1 MEDKFLLIT
10 CAGQAT
16 RFKESGGNTHKSIF
30 SIDGDICKSPLG
42 IMCQYAKFVE
52 RIPVIVTGFMA
63 NEIDDALLELSSKLG
78 IGMYSTYNEHYSDLG
93 SNESLACGLQ
103 FIMQNFDYSE
113 YDIMFAEGDLMVDFH
128 TFREISNSLYS
139 VITTNGN
146 SIINM
151 NKAVVVYQNVNGTY
165 KWAYDPAHK
174 SVSITDAV
182 WLAESGQIWKFK
194 IDDICLFNILDGL
207 IKSDRKDTNLNI
219 VYKIFTFV
227 KDGEDIVKIETFK
240 QWFNVNTVNDYNLAI
255 QSLYEN

>member
-1 MEDKFLLIT
+1 MEEKFLLIT

-42 IMCQYAKFVE
+42 IMCQYAKFIE
-52 RIPVIVTGFMA
+52 RTPVIVTGFMA
-63 NEIDDALLELSSKLG
+63 DEIDDALSELSSKLE
-78 IGMYSTYNEHYSDLG
+78 IQIYSTYNEHYSDLG
-93 SNESLACGLQ
+93 SNESLICGLQ
-103 FIMQNFDYSE
+103 FIMQNFDYAE
-113 YDIMFAEGDLMVDFH
+113 YDIMFAEGDLIVDFD
-128 TFREISNSLYS
+128 TFREIANSSYN

-151 NKAVVVYQNVNGTY
+151 NKAVVVYQNVHGTY

-194 IDDICLFNILDGL
+194 IDYICLYNILYGL
-207 IKSDRKDTNLNI
+207 IKSDRKDTNLNMI
-219 VYKIFTFV
+219 YKIFTYCGDTV
-227 KDGEDIVKIETFK
+227 DAVKIETFK
-240 QWFNVNTVNDYNLAI
+240 QWFNVNTVNDYKLAI